1 MVLPIFWCALLSVAA
16 SWVID
21 RFVVDVLL
29 KGQRIL
35 DKMLGILFAFL
46 FLICVFKF
54 VGILLMMCGKVM
66 GAVFSMLGF
75 IISLAVGVLLFGLSA
90 AFSMILLGIAAV
102 WLLVRI
108 IL

>member
-1 MVLPIFWCALLSVAA
+1 
-16 SWVID
+16 
-21 RFVVDVLL
+21 
-29 KGQRIL
+29 
-35 DKMLGILFAFL
+35 MLGILFAFL

-90 AFSMILLGIAAV
+90 AFSMAV
-102 WLLVRI
+102 SADHLI
-108 IL
+108 IKTGVLMLRHSRFHFHNHM

>member
-1 MVLPIFWCALLSVAA
+1 
-16 SWVID
+16 
-21 RFVVDVLL
+21 
-29 KGQRIL
+29 
-35 DKMLGILFAFL
+35 MLGILFAFL

-75 IISLAVGVLLFGLSA
+75 IISLAVG
-90 AFSMILLGIAAV
+90 AFSMIRLGIAAV

>member
-1 MVLPIFWCALLSVAA
+1 
-16 SWVID
+16 
-21 RFVVDVLL
+21 
-29 KGQRIL
+29 
-35 DKMLGILFAFL
+35 MLGILFAFL

-66 GAVFSMLGF
+66 GAGF

>member
-1 MVLPIFWCALLSVAA
+1 
-16 SWVID
+16 
-21 RFVVDVLL
+21 
-29 KGQRIL
+29 
-35 DKMLGILFAFL
+35 MLGILFAFL

-75 IISLAVGVLLFGLSA
+75 I
-90 AFSMILLGIAAV
+90 MILLGIAAV